1 MQLWFALVSFG
12 FERLVPVFFLLAF
25 LWACFF
31 LVEVVSGV
39 LVLVGLGSVC
49 VRVVVVGELLVVGK
63 LLVMWMA
70 VGCAMG
76 CLLV

>member
-39 LVLVGLGSVC
+39 LVLVGLESVC
-49 VRVVVVGELLVVGK
+49 VRVVGE

-76 CLLV
+76 CPLV